1 LASLGP
7 VPLWLCSLALFIPNL
22 LSNVVVGGLA
32 LLLLCS
38 VRLIYHWAY
47 ALFGMRE
54 DLKAMQI
61 AMVIAGT
68 GLLAWLLLVQLVLV
82 QG

>member
-1 LASLGP
+1 MASLGP
-7 VPLWLCSLALFIPNL
+7 VPLWLWSLALFIPNL

-32 LLLLCS
+32 LLCS
-38 VRLIYHWAY
+38 VGLIYHGAY

-54 DLKAMQI
+54 DLKAMQM